1 MLYDILEQPT
11 DFFDSLKRYINS
23 LTTQM
28 TYGWRTSSNQ
38 DPKLALLF
46 ESLEKYLRLNHAGFA
61 ALAGL
66 FPILRQLPA
75 WMMPIKGAAIELY
88 EEQRELYLGHWYE
101 VKKAIRE
108 GRANPCMSVDL
119 ARLQEKE
126 EFSDEEAAFLTGESM
141 KQFGSELRHS
151 S

>member
-1 MLYDILEQPT
+1 
-11 DFFDSLKRYINS
+11 
-23 LTTQM
+23 M
-28 TYGWRTSSNQ
+28 TYGWRTSSNH

-61 ALAGL
+61 ALADF
-66 FPILRQLPA
+66 FPILRRLPA
-75 WMMPIKGAAIELY
+75 WMMPIKGEAIELY

-101 VKKAIRE
+101 VKKAIQN

-126 EFSDEEAAFLTGESM
+126 GFSDKEAAFLTGKNTENLVAS
-141 KQFGSELRHS
+141 FDLRADWGRQWS
-151 S
+151 